1 MLPGQWADITTFN
14 TDNWFPFNRFCIRGA
29 NRLSLIRYFK
39 FVVSIELHQ
48 VEINVESI
56 IKNF

>member
-1 MLPGQWADITTFN
+1 MLSGQWADITTFN
-14 TDNWFPFNRFCIRGA
+14 TDNWFPFNRYWFRVA
-29 NRLSLIRYFK
+29 KRLSLIRCFK
-39 FVVSIELHQ
+39 FVVSIELHP